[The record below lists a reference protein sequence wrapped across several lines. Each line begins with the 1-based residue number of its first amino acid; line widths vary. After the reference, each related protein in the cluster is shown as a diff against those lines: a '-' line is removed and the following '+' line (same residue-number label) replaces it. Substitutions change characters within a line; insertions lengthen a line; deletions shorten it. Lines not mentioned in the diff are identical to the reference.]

1 MTKLQSGKTL
11 GEIADATTGKS
22 KAGLIAALVADEK
35 SHLAQAVKDGRLTQA
50 QADTMAANLESRIT
64 DLVNG
69 KLPPHPDGPRP
80 GDGHRRG
87 TAHRLH
93 SGDRRG
99 SATCGSSPSF

>member
-22 KAGLIAALVADEK
+22 KAGLVTALVADEK

-80 GDGHRRG
+80 GDGPPP
-87 TAHRLH
+87 
-93 SGDRRG
+93 GDG
-99 SATCGSSPSF
+99 APPA